1 MRTTTFGT
9 MSGTTSDTLRGW
21 VREAIECDDRRHSM
35 PHEHTAAL
43 AGGIGLILSAL
54 IVPGRTAAVL
64 QAAAGGALLLRAAA
78 GRDGIRKWSGAEG
91 ARPATELDDNTDSA
105 TTANTATTTT
115 GVPTATRGTNEMG
128 M

>member
-1 MRTTTFGT
+1 

-105 TTANTATTTT
+105 TTTNTTTT

>member
-21 VREAIECDDRRHSM
+21 VREAIECDDRRHSV

-91 ARPATELDDNTDSA
+91 ARPATETDDDNTDSA
-105 TTANTATTTT
+105 RTTTGPT
-115 GVPTATRGTNEMG
+115 GVPTATQGTNQMG

>member
-9 MSGTTSDTLRGW
+9 MSGTSDTLRGW

-105 TTANTATTTT
+105 TTTNTTTT

>member
-1 MRTTTFGT
+1 MGTTTFSSMT
-9 MSGTTSDTLRGW
+9 QTNDALRGW

-35 PHEHTAAL
+35 PYEHTATL

-78 GRDGIRKWSGAEG
+78 GRDGVRKWSGAEG
-91 ARPATELDDNTDSA
+91 ARPATETDDASSA
-105 TTANTATTTT
+105 TPAP
-115 GVPTATRGTNEMG
+115 PTATRGTNEMG